1 MGAGETMTRLL
12 PRLCGNLDV
21 QINDLRDALFRVVGL
36 VGQSILYILLLSWVI
51 WSQVVSNGLS
61 VC

>member
-51 WSQVVSNGLS
+51 WS
-61 VC
+61 